1 MPKRMNE
8 LMWIKS
14 SGQALWHLARAAE
27 GGPCLLGPGRFLPLP
42 ARPGLL
48 CQPKC
53 QHGRWFLSEVPADKG
68 RFAPGRGDLSSVLF
82 CVPHRGLPFLAGRGQ
97 LPAAGLF
104 LLSHL
109 AQPLPAGVSPQAPGG
124 GASSGE
130 LFLQK
135 GEE

>member
-1 MPKRMNE
+1 MPRRLNE
-8 LMWIKS
+8 LMWVKS

-27 GGPCLLGPGRFLPLP
+27 GGPCLLCPGRFLPLP

-53 QHGRWFLSEVPADKG
+53 QHGRFLSEVPADKG
-68 RFAPGRGDLSSVLF
+68 RFAPGGGLSSVLF
-82 CVPHRGLPFLAGRGQ
+82 CVPHRGLPFLVGRGQ

-104 LLSHL
+104 LLSHP
-109 AQPLPAGVSPQAPGG
+109 AQPLLAGVSPQAPGG
-124 GASSGE
+124 GASSRE